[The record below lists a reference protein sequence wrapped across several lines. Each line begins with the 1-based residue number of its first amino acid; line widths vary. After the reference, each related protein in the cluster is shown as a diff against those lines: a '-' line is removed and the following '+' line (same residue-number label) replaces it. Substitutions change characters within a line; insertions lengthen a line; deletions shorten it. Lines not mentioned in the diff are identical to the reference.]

1 MEVHS
6 ELVELLTDTR
16 SWSANAE
23 NVDTTDIYSDWASQ
37 DELLAQLDQHIVD
50 ARQGVADFLRLR
62 TLYAPTAGL
71 SEISTHLGSA
81 GYLSLAARFDAWFAS
96 VRPA

>member
-1 MEVHS
+1 MQVQT
-6 ELVELLTDTR
+6 ELIELLSDTR
-16 SWSANAE
+16 AWAT
-23 NVDTTDIYSDWASQ
+23 NVQNVNTVDIYSSWVSQ

-50 ARQGVADFLRLR
+50 ARQGVADFLQLR

-71 SEISTHLGSA
+71 CEIATHQGSA
-81 GYLSLAARFDAWFAS
+81 GYLKLAARFDAWFAS